1 MNFDL
6 GCILAANC
14 FLLATINDILK
25 LSLSSDHFS
34 TPLGTNIS
42 PTGVIF
48 EDYFPFPK
56 AGYVSSLEGNFYLN
70 YAQVQLKILVLK
82 AFPKI
87 FIYSTPLSIT
97 KVVISVQKVH
107 DFSHLFRSSFFLRP
121 NRGLKNL
128 RIQLGSDRNT
138 AGYTRR
144 GFCHRRRPREVA
156 RFEWPCFDIF

>member
-34 TPLGTNIS
+34 
-42 PTGVIF
+42 
-48 EDYFPFPK
+48 
-56 AGYVSSLEGNFYLN
+56 NFYLN